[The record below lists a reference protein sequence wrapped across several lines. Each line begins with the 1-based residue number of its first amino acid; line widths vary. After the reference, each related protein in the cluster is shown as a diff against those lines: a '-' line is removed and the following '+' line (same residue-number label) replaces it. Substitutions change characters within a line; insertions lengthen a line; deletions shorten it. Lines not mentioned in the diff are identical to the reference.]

1 MMSVPFEIV
10 GLTSASGVLTKQ
22 ISLGDDGRLISDGS
36 ACVMAQ
42 GGARRIRLGG
52 ISAFADLIGSLKSC
66 EAIALGSLRH
76 DLPDEVQITTAR
88 KLAAMNGTAPN
99 HIIARTAGHIGYL
112 PKQPAM
118 VLLDYDTKGMP
129 DAVAKRVN
137 DLGGFWTAV
146 VSVISGLEHAATVVR
161 RSTSSG
167 IVRSDT
173 GEALK
178 GSDGLHVFVQVQDG
192 ADVERFLRTLHDRCW
207 LHGLGWMMVGAGGQL
222 LERSI
227 VDRMVYAGERLV
239 FEGAPLLQEPL
250 MQDAKLRAPAVS
262 DGDPVNTA
270 VACRALTMVEK
281 ATLNDHKGAERHRL
295 GGPAAKVRAAFV
307 KDYSA
312 RIAARVGGTSAQAE
326 RTVEQLCKG
335 VLLPDVELPF
345 DAADLAGMTVRDVLA
360 DPDRFVGATLADPL
374 EGIDYGRCKAL
385 VMQNPDGTPWVH
397 SFAHGRTTYKLR
409 YDAASIE
416 AAMHKADPAAAVE
429 VFVRMLLQADLPADD
444 EQRLRELATKLSDVK
459 ARPLGAKIKQ
469 ARSEQAQQH
478 ARAERDRATATRTR
492 DDRRRRLP
500 VPLPDAER
508 LPVLEALDELLCAS
522 DDPEPPMRNL
532 EGHPVE
538 VRDRPPMMLHELTSG
553 GSNQAE
559 PEKTR
564 LPAPAMPLLTPHD
577 RYSLAHQIEQHIE
590 FTSETAG
597 GDPRSVALPP
607 TFVDHFMAYRD
618 SDLPRVG
625 AVVTAPL
632 VMSDGSMLAPSGLD
646 RDRKLVFRIPP
657 ELRAILP
664 KPQDPTPQDK
674 HVAKALSFLVNEWLC
689 DVATD
694 FAGKC
699 VLISLALS
707 ILERV
712 LLPERPAFFVT
723 AGKRGGGKTTALAMV
738 ILAVTGKKPAAA
750 AWSFSED
757 ERRKA
762 LAAYL
767 SEGLAALV
775 FDNIPLG
782 ATIACP
788 TIEKI
793 LTAESYSDRILG
805 QTAITNVPTFTI
817 LTLTGNNITPKGDLA
832 SRSLMARL
840 DVDRPDPENRPFK
853 HSDPVAWTLCNRGQ
867 ILRALYVLL
876 LGNPQLKAPK
886 APKTRFKRWWHLVGS
901 AVENAADA
909 LIDAEACEPVEVART
924 ANKIDFV
931 QLFADVEGDDEES
944 SDLADVLEVL
954 QQTWPH
960 VKSFQ
965 ASDVAKLINS
975 PMEGEEKDA
984 ATLKTFFDSGTR
996 RGAGDVSPIAVGKR
1010 LGTLVDAP
1018 VVVGDWTMKL
1028 VRDQGDNPAARR
1040 SSWFKVRVL

>member
-1 MMSVPFEIV
+1 MMGVPFEIV
-10 GLTSASGVLTKQ
+10 GLTSASGLLTKR
-22 ISLGDDGRLISDGS
+22 ISLGDDGLLISDGS

-42 GGARRIRLGG
+42 GAAKRVRLPGMT
-52 ISAFADLIGSLKSC
+52 AFADLIGGLKSS

-76 DLPDEVQITTAR
+76 DLPDEVQVTTAR
-88 KLAAMNGTAPN
+88 KLAELNSSASCHT
-99 HIIARTAGHIGYL
+99 IARTAGHISYAT
-112 PKQPAM
+112 KQPALA
-118 VLLDYDTKGMP
+118 LLDYDTKGMP
-129 DAVAKRVN
+129 ATVAERVSA
-137 DLGGFWTAV
+137 LGGFWSAV
-146 VSVISGLEHAATVVR
+146 VSVAPDLEHAATVVR

-178 GSDGLHVFVQVQDG
+178 GSDGLHAFVLVQDG
-192 ADVERFLRTLHDRCW
+192 ADIERFLRTLHDRCW

-227 VDRMVYAGERLV
+227 VDRMVYAAERLV
-239 FEGAPLLQEPL
+239 FEGAPLLLEPL
-250 MQDAKLRAPAVS
+250 TQNAKLRAPAVS
-262 DGDPVNTA
+262 DGLPANTTA
-270 VACRALTMVEK
+270 ACRSLSMVEK
-281 ATLNDHKGAERHRL
+281 AALADCKSAERHRL
-295 GGPAAKVRAAFV
+295 CAPAAQVRAAFV
-307 KDYSA
+307 KDQSA
-312 RIAARVGGTSAQAE
+312 RIAARVGGSSAQAE
-326 RTVEQLCKG
+326 RTVEQFCRG
-335 VLLPDVELPF
+335 VLLPDLELPF
-345 DAADLAGMTVRDVLA
+345 DADDMAGATVGDVLA
-360 DPDRFVGATLADPL
+360 DPDRFVDATLADPL
-374 EGIDYGRCKAL
+374 EGVAYGRCKAKL
-385 VMQNPDGTPWVH
+385 MRRPDGTLWVN
-397 SFAHGRTTYKLR
+397 SFAHGRTAYELK

-416 AAMHKADPAAAVE
+416 AAMHKADPAAAAADVL
-429 VFVRMLLQADLPADD
+429 VRMLLQADLPADD

-469 ARSEQAQQH
+469 ARAEQEQQH
-478 ARAERDRATATRTR
+478 AKAERDRATATRV
-492 DDRRRRLP
+492 DRRLRLP
-500 VPLPDAER
+500 VPAPDDER
-508 LPVLEALDELLCAS
+508 LPVLEALDDILCAV
-522 DDPEPPMRNL
+522 DDPEPPMRDL

-559 PEKTR
+559 PEKAQ

-577 RYSLAHQIEQHIE
+577 RFSFAHQVEQHVE
-590 FTSETAG
+590 FVEERGDAG
-597 GDPRSVALPP
+597 PRPVALPP
-607 TFVDHFMAYRD
+607 VFVDHFMNYRD
-618 SDLPRVG
+618 SALPRVG

-632 VMSDGSMLAPSGLD
+632 VLSDGSMLALSGLD

-664 KPQDPTPQDK
+664 KPQDPIPQSK
-674 HVAKALSFLVNEWLC
+674 QVARAMDFLVNEWLC

-699 VLISLALS
+699 VLIALGLS

-767 SEGLAALV
+767 SEGLAAMV

-782 ATIACP
+782 QTIACP

-805 QTAITNVPTFTI
+805 QTAIVTVPAFTI
-817 LTLTGNNITPKGDLA
+817 LTLTGNNIGPKGDLA

-853 HSDPVAWTLCNRGQ
+853 HSDPIAWTLCNRGQ
-867 ILRALYVLL
+867 ILRALYVIL
-876 LGNPQLKAPK
+876 LGNPQLKTPK

-901 AVENAADA
+901 AVENAA
-909 LIDAEACEPVEVART
+909 ACLAKVEQSAPPGTARVAT
-924 ANKIDFV
+924 EIDFV
-931 QLFADVEGDDEES
+931 KLFADVEGDDEES
-944 SDLADVLEVL
+944 SDLADVLDILHTTWL
-954 QQTWPH
+954 QDA
-960 VKSFQ
+960 FR
-965 ASDVAKLINS
+965 ASDVAQIINS
-975 PMEGEEKDA
+975 PMGDEALNSGR
-984 ATLKTFFDSGTR
+984 LRSFFDNSGR
-996 RGAGDVSPIAVGKR
+996 RNAGDLSVVMIGKR
-1010 LGTLVDAP
+1010 LSTMVDAP
-1018 VVVGDWTMKL
+1018 VLVGDRTVKL
-1028 VRDQGDNPAARR
+1028 VRHRPESAASQRIT
-1040 SSWFKVRVL
+1040 WFRVRAL

>member
-10 GLTSASGVLTKQ
+10 GLTSASGLLTKR
-22 ISLGDDGRLISDGS
+22 ISLGDDGLLVSDGS
-36 ACVMAQ
+36 ACVMGQ
-42 GGARRIRLGG
+42 GAARRVRLPG
-52 ISAFADLIGSLKSC
+52 ITAFADLIGGLKSS
-66 EAIALGSLRH
+66 EAIALGSLHH
-76 DLPDEVQITTAR
+76 DLPDQVRITTAR
-88 KLAAMNGTAPN
+88 KLAEMNGGAPRDL
-99 HIIARTAGHIGYL
+99 IARTAGHIGYL

-118 VLLDYDTKGMP
+118 ALLDFDTKGMP

-137 DLGGFWTAV
+137 DLGGFWSAV
-146 VSVISGLEHAATVVR
+146 ESVAPDLEHAAKVVR

-167 IVRSDT
+167 IVRGDT

-178 GSDGLHVFVQVQDG
+178 GSDGLHAFVLVQDG
-192 ADVERFLRTLHDRCW
+192 ADIERFLRTLHDRCW
-207 LHGLGWMMVGAGGQL
+207 LAGLGWMMVGAGGQL

-227 VDRMVYAGERLV
+227 VDRMVYSGERLV
-239 FEGAPLLQEPL
+239 FEGAPLLMEPL
-250 MQDAKLRAPAVS
+250 AQDAKLRAPAVS
-262 DGDPVNTA
+262 NGEPANTST
-270 VACRALTMVEK
+270 ACRALSMVDK
-281 ATLNDHKGAERHRL
+281 ATLAERKGAERHRL
-295 GGPAAKVRAAFV
+295 GKDVAQVRTKFV
-307 KDYSA
+307 KDHSA
-312 RIAARVGGTSAQAE
+312 RIAARFGGSPAQAE
-326 RTVEQLCKG
+326 RTVQRFCEG
-335 VLLPDVELPF
+335 VLLPNVELQF
-345 DAADLAGMTVRDVLA
+345 DAEDMTGATVRDVLA
-360 DPDRFVGATLADPL
+360 DPDRFVDATLADPL
-374 EGIDYGRCKAL
+374 EGVAYGRCKAK
-385 VMQNPDGTPWVH
+385 VMQRPDGTLWVH
-397 SFAHGRTTYKLR
+397 SFAHGRTAYELKH
-409 YDAASIE
+409 DAASVE
-416 AAMHKADPAAAVE
+416 KEMLAADPAEAADVL
-429 VFVRMLLQADLPADD
+429 VRLLLLADLPADD
-444 EQRLRELATKLSDVK
+444 EQRLRDLAIKLADVK

-469 ARSEQAQQH
+469 ARAEQAQQH
-478 ARAERDRATATRTR
+478 AKAERDRATATRAR
-492 DDRRRRLP
+492 DDRRKRLP
-500 VPLPDAER
+500 VPAPDAER
-508 LPVLEALDELLCAS
+508 LPVLEALDDILCAV
-522 DDPEPPMRNL
+522 DDPEPPMRDL
-532 EGHPVE
+532 EGRPVE
-538 VRDRPPMMLHELTSG
+538 VRSRPPMMLHELTSG

-559 PEKTR
+559 PEKAR

-590 FTSETAG
+590 FVSES
-597 GDPRSVALPP
+597 GDDGPRSVALPP

-618 SDLPRVG
+618 SALPRVG

-632 VMSDGSMLAPSGLD
+632 VLSDGSMLALSGLD
-646 RDRKLVFRIPP
+646 RDRKLVFCIPP

-664 KPQDPTPQDK
+664 KPQDPIPQDK

-699 VLISLALS
+699 VLIALALS

-738 ILAVTGKKPAAA
+738 ILAITGKKPAAA

-767 SEGLAALV
+767 SEGLAAMV

-805 QTAITNVPTFTI
+805 QTAIVTVPAFTI

-853 HSDPVAWTLCNRGQ
+853 HSDPIAWTLCNRGQ
-867 ILRALYVLL
+867 ILHALYVIL
-876 LGNPQLKAPK
+876 LGNPQLQAPK

-909 LIDAEACEPVEVART
+909 LLDAEAWEPAEAART
-924 ANKIDFV
+924 ATKIDFV
-931 QLFADVEGDDEES
+931 QLFASVEGEDEES
-944 SDLADVLEVL
+944 SDLADVLDILHTTWL
-954 QQTWPH
+954 QDT
-960 VKSFQ
+960 FR
-965 ASDVAKLINS
+965 ASDVAQIINS
-975 PMEGEEKDA
+975 PMGDEA
-984 ATLKTFFDSGTR
+984 VNSSRLRAFFDNSGR
-996 RGAGDVSPIAVGKR
+996 RNAGDLSVVMIGKR
-1010 LGTLVDAP
+1010 LSTMVDAP
-1018 VVVGDWTMKL
+1018 VLVGDRTVKL
-1028 VRDQGDNPAARR
+1028 VRHRPESAASQRTT
-1040 SSWFKVRVL
+1040 WFRVRAL